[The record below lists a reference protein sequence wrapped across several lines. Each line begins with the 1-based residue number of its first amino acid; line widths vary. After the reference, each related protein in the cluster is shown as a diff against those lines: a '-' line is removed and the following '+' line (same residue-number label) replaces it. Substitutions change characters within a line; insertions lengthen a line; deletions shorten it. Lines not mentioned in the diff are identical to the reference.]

1 MMRRA
6 MAVAALLVS
15 AVVGAPSAHAA
26 LSCTPTTVQ
35 PRKATQVVQP
45 TTRLKAKTYTF
56 TIRTNCG
63 TVKIAADAKLA
74 PITVRNLATLAK
86 KKFYDKSLCH
96 RLSTQQIFI
105 LQCGDPT
112 ASGAGGPGFSFT
124 DENLPTKIK
133 KNRYPAGT
141 VAMANAGA
149 NTNGS
154 QFFIVYRDGTYDL
167 PAKYTIWGHVTSGL
181 DILKAIAAK
190 GTTTGGADGWPT
202 QAIAVLS
209 VTVSEGTP

>member
-6 MAVAALLVS
+6 LVVATLLVS
-15 AVVGAPSAHAA
+15 VLAGAPSAEAA
-26 LSCTPTTVQ
+26 VKCAPTTAQ
-35 PRKATQVVQP
+35 PRKTSAVVQP
-45 TTRLKAKTYTF
+45 TARLKAGTYTVTF
-56 TIRTNCG
+56 RTNCG
-63 TVKIAADAKLA
+63 NIVVAADAKAA
-74 PITVRNLATLAK
+74 PITVRNIAALAQ
-86 KKFYDKSLCH
+86 KKFFDKSLCH
-96 RLSTQQIFI
+96 RLTTNQIFI

-112 ASGAGGPGFSFT
+112 ASGTGGPGFSYA
-124 DENLPTKIK
+124 DENLPTKIT

-141 VAMANAGA
+141 VAMANSGA

-154 QFFIVYRDGTYDL
+154 QFFIVYRNGTFDL
-167 PAKYTIWGHVTSGL
+167 PAKYTIWGHVTAGL

-190 GTTTGGADGWPT
+190 GTTTSGADGWPA

>member
-1 MMRRA
+1 MLRRA
-6 MAVAALLVS
+6 LAVAALLVS
-15 AVVGAPSAHAA
+15 TLAGAPTAQAVVT
-26 LSCTPTTVQ
+26 CTPTTVQ
-35 PRKATQVVQP
+35 PRKAAQLVQP
-45 TTRLKAKTYTF
+45 AARLKAKTYIF
-56 TIRTNCG
+56 TMRTNCG
-63 TVKIAADAKLA
+63 TIKIAANAKSA
-74 PITVRNLATLAK
+74 PITVRNLAALAK
-86 KKFYDKSLCH
+86 KRFFDKSLCH
-96 RLSTQQIFI
+96 RLSTDQIFI

-112 ASGAGGPGFSFT
+112 AAGTGGPGFNYA
-124 DENLPTKIK
+124 DENLPTKIS

-141 VAMANAGA
+141 VAMANSGA

-167 PAKYTIWGHVTSGL
+167 PAQYTIWGHVTAGL

-190 GTTTGGADGWPT
+190 GTTTGGADGWPA